1 MPNGLTDASGV
12 SQARRIRWPGATH
25 ATVSRGGCITGWWA
39 AGVMAMMAIATC
51 LRPEERWRQV
61 AKRVKAQRLPTNYA
75 AVVYDF
81 LGPPAQ
87 VKSLRASDDKA
98 RDT

>member
-12 SQARRIRWPGATH
+12 TQARRIRWPGATH

-39 AGVMAMMAIATC
+39 AGGMAIATR

-75 AVVYDF
+75 AVVYGF
-81 LGPPAQ
+81 LGAAAQ